1 MASIVPS
8 QISFMFHRILSA
20 HNKLNIFERRTA
32 PRSTTIILYSLLF
45 ILCKKSAGSYLIIA
59 NFSLQILP
67 AHRFPLH
74 NLCSDFP
81 VLPVKFTNAILP
93 ERS

>member
-1 MASIVPS
+1 VPQLPERCLSRKAGIVRCCP
-8 QISFMFHRILSA
+8 
-20 HNKLNIFERRTA
+20 
-32 PRSTTIILYSLLF
+32 
-45 ILCKKSAGSYLIIA
+45 

>member
-45 ILCKKSAGSYLIIA
+45 ILCKKSAGSYLII
-59 NFSLQILP
+59 
-67 AHRFPLH
+67 R
-74 NLCSDFP
+74 
-81 VLPVKFTNAILP
+81 
-93 ERS
+93 

>member
-20 HNKLNIFERRTA
+20 QNKLNIFERRTA

-45 ILCKKSAGSYLIIA
+45 ILLSKA
-59 NFSLQILP
+59 
-67 AHRFPLH
+67 
-74 NLCSDFP
+74 P
-81 VLPVKFTNAILP
+81 VLTL
-93 ERS
+93 